1 MLTRPLIATATVLA
15 MVVLLYLT
23 VTASAF
29 HCPVD
34 MGKIDAALPTAELN
48 DQDKSKVMAL
58 RAQGEELHNSG
69 NHAEAVKVLA
79 EAMTLLGVK

>member
-1 MLTRPLIATATVLA
+1 MFARPLIATATVLA
-15 MVVLLYLT
+15 MAVLLYLT

-34 MGKIDAALPTAELN
+34 MGKIDAALPAAELSA
-48 DQDKSKVMAL
+48 DDKAKVMAL
-58 RAQGEELHNSG
+58 RTQGEQLHTSG

-79 EAMTLLGVK
+79 EAMTLLGIK